1 MTKEESMSDPNNHA
15 LQLDKVSKTYKGK
28 IRALKGIAL
37 TVDRGEVFG
46 LLGPNGAGKS
56 TLVKILMTV
65 IKPSEA
71 NGTML
76 GIKVGDKKSLRN
88 VGYLPEHHRFPPYL
102 TGGQV
107 LNYYGALSNIPR
119 RERKQQAARLLD
131 LVGMSKWA
139 KTSVAKYSKGMAQRL
154 GIAQSLINN
163 PDIVFLDEPTDGVDP
178 VGRRDIREILKK
190 LRDEGKTVFLNSH
203 LLGEVE
209 MVCDRVSILLQGN
222 VVREGTID
230 NLTKDSRRYEIEF
243 QGNPPEQLLNNLENA
258 QLKTQSQNNSQISHN
273 QPQSNSHRLL
283 LPDFQPA
290 QVQSVI
296 DRLRAANNII
306 LRIEQKQ
313 DSLED
318 LFIKA
323 VEENGK
329 SVGGDT
335 AKRGDK

>member
-1 MTKEESMSDPNNHA
+1 MNAETNSA
-15 LQLDKVSKTYKGK
+15 LQLEKISKTYRGR

-37 TVDRGEVFG
+37 KVERGEVFG

-56 TLVKILMTV
+56 TLVKVLMTV
-65 IKPSEA
+65 IKPTEA
-71 NGTML
+71 RGTML
-76 GIKVGDKKSLRN
+76 GCRVGDKKSLRK

-102 TGGQV
+102 TGEQV
-107 LNYYGALSNIPR
+107 LHYYGALSDVPR
-119 RERKQQAARLLD
+119 RERTRRAGELLD
-131 LVGMSKWA
+131 LVGMGKWA

-154 GIAQSLINN
+154 GIAQALMND

-178 VGRRDIREILKK
+178 VGRRDIREILKR

-209 MVCDRVSILLQGN
+209 MVCDRISILLQGN

-230 NLTKDSRRYEIEF
+230 DLTKGSRRYEIEF
-243 QGNPPEQLLNNLENA
+243 EGSEQAELLNEISKARLEVV
-258 QLKTQSQNNSQISHN
+258 SRDNSQESAGRESDGV
-273 QPQSNSHRLL
+273 QRRLL
-283 LPDFQPA
+283 VLPNRQAGD
-290 QVQSVI
+290 VQGVI
-296 DRLRAANNII
+296 DRLRAAKAVIHRVE
-306 LRIEQKQ
+306 LKQ

-323 VEENGK
+323 VEEKGK

-335 AKRGDK
+335 SGGGRQS

>member
-1 MTKEESMSDPNNHA
+1 MEKLTKCYGPTVAVNG
-15 LQLDKVSKTYKGK
+15 LTLD
-28 IRALKGIAL
+28 IR
-37 TVDRGEVFG
+37 RGEVFG

-71 NGTML
+71 KGTML
-76 GIKVGDKKSLRN
+76 GNKVGDKKSLRK

-119 RERKQQAARLLD
+119 KERKQRAAKLLD
-131 LVGMSKWA
+131 LVGMSKWHQ
-139 KTSVAKYSKGMAQRL
+139 TSVAKYSKGMAQRL

-178 VGRRDIREILKK
+178 VGRRDIREILKT

-209 MVCDRVSILLQGN
+209 MVCDRVSILLQGT
-222 VVREGTID
+222 VVKEGTID
-230 NLTKDSRRYEIEF
+230 NLTKDSRRYEIEYE
-243 QGNPPEQLLNNLENA
+243 GTTPENFLNNLDNA
-258 QLKTQSQNNSQISHN
+258 QIKTISQINSQLPTT
-273 QPQSNSHRLL
+273 QPPESSPHQLL
-283 LPDFQPA
+283 TLPNRDA
-290 QVQSVI
+290 ATVQAVI
-296 DRLRAANNII
+296 DRLRAVNAII
-306 LRIEQKQ
+306 HRVEQKQ

-323 VEENGK
+323 VEENGQ

-335 AKRGDK
+335 SKRGEKS